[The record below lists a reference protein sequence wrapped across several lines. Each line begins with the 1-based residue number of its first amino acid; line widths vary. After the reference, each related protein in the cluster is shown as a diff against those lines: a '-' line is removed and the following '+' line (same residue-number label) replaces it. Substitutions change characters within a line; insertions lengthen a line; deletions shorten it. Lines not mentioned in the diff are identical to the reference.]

1 MLAVL
6 IAVAWLQAA
15 VPAERATPQP
25 PSPAV
30 ENGVRDALQRYSAAL
45 HSLDANAVKKVQ
57 PSIDV
62 DSLKRAFRDMRSLEV
77 GIDDVKVLSA
87 DATGARVSC
96 KVTQTLTP
104 KMGAKQTAAVT
115 RVIRLH
121 SQDSGWVIDSFER

>member
-15 VPAERATPQP
+15 TSTERPTSQPQTIE
-25 PSPAV
+25 SA
-30 ENGVRDALQRYSAAL
+30 VRDALQRYSAAL
-45 HSLDANAVKKVQ
+45 GSLDATAVKKVQ

-62 DSLKRAFRDMRSLEV
+62 ESLKKAFKDMRSLEV

-87 DATGARVSC
+87 DGTSARVSC

-104 KMGAKQTAAVT
+104 KGGTKQTAAVT
-115 RVIRLH
+115 RVIRMR
-121 SQDSGWVIDSFER
+121 SQDAGWVIDSFER